1 MRLLNLFSVQG
12 MLKEDQILGSLP
24 ESRVAYKNFYKIAW
38 PSALEALLVAM
49 IGVIDTIMV
58 GSLGTGAIAAVGITI
73 QPKFILLAVIFSL
86 NIGITAVTARRKGQG
101 NQKAANKTVRAGIII
116 SAAVSVLMSLL
127 GFLFARQIL
136 TVAGADASYLSD
148 AVLFFRVLMLSIPF
162 QSLNLTINAAHR
174 GCGKTK
180 ISMTT
185 NIISNIINIIFD
197 YLLINGIGFFP
208 KLGVAGAAIATTL
221 GAFAAFLISLNTL
234 FRKDGYLSF
243 YQKAGWPLH
252 IKRKKTHLTERK
264 KLNPTENNVSSLTE
278 NKGSH
283 SIESKESYLAKS
295 EESYLAENKES
306 YLTDVIRPIMKVSSS
321 AFVEQVFMR
330 IGFFAYAAI
339 IARLG
344 TLEYETHVICM
355 NILTL
360 SFCFGD
366 GLSIAAS
373 ALVGQNLGAKRPD
386 ISIIYGKTGQRLAFL
401 ISCIIFLV
409 FIFGRSF
416 LVSLFTQEA
425 DIISLGAG
433 IMILAALGTHLQT
446 SQVVLTG
453 CLRGAGDTAYVAV
466 VSFLSV
472 ALVRPMLTWF
482 LCYPAGF
489 GLYGAWIALLI
500 DQCFRFITSYQRF
513 SGGRWAKIAL

>member
-1 MRLLNLFSVQG
+1 MLLANLLSVKG
-12 MLKEDQILGSLP
+12 MVKKDQILGSIP
-24 ESRVAYKNFYKIAW
+24 ESSDAYRNFYKIAW

-49 IGVIDTIMV
+49 IGVVDTIMV
-58 GSLGTGAIAAVGITI
+58 GTIGTGAIAAVGITI
-73 QPKFILLAVIFSL
+73 QPKFILLALIFSL
-86 NIGITAVTARRKGQG
+86 NIGITAVTARRKGQ
-101 NQKAANKTVRAGIII
+101 NDQAAANRTVRVGIII
-116 SAAVSVLMSLL
+116 CAFLSIIVSCL
-127 GFLFARQIL
+127 GFLFAGSVL
-136 TVAGADASYLSD
+136 TAAGADKSYLPD
-148 AVLFFRVLMLSIPF
+148 AILFFRILMLSIPF

-208 KLGVAGAAIATTL
+208 RLGVAGAAIATTL
-221 GAFAAFLISLNTL
+221 GAFVAFLISLHTL

-243 YQKAGWPLH
+243 FQKVGW
-252 IKRKKTHLTERK
+252 
-264 KLNPTENNVSSLTE
+264 SLRNE
-278 NKGSH
+278 F
-283 SIESKESYLAKS
+283 IQ
-295 EESYLAENKES
+295 
-306 YLTDVIRPIMKVSSS
+306 PIMRVSSS

-344 TLEYETHVICM
+344 TLQYETHVICM

-386 ISIIYGKTGQRLAFL
+386 ISIIYGKTGQRLSFM

-416 LVSLFTQEA
+416 LVSLFTSDTA
-425 DIISLGAG
+425 IIQLGTG

-446 SQVVLTG
+446 SQVVLNG
-453 CLRGAGDTAYVAV
+453 CLRGAGDTAYVAI
-466 VSFLSV
+466 VSLISV
-472 ALVRPMLTWF
+472 AIVRPLLTWM
-482 LCYPAGF
+482 LCYPMGF

-513 SGGRWAKIAL
+513 SSGRWARITL